1 VFIYYNVQ
9 YNVRPLS
16 QERIPEAFPVVAF
29 LDERVTP
36 QQWSDYASTVV
47 AANGQGGSHGIMT
60 LQDRQSHIIGLSVY
74 HIRPDLQRGRVL
86 VIENF
91 AVVTLIGA
99 QQAASTLLAAMEEL
113 ARDRNC
119 ACLAISLLDSKARR
133 SPNHHRSQTGQL
145 FKGAGFRLDVAR
157 LSKCFDPTAARHLES
172 TGPGE
177 PSESAQARH

>member
-1 VFIYYNVQ
+1 MFIY

-29 LDERVTP
+29 LDEQVTP
-36 QQWSDYASTVV
+36 QQWSDYASAVV
-47 AANGQGGSHGIMT
+47 ASTGQGGGHGIMT
-60 LQDRQSHIIGLSVY
+60 LQDPQSHIIGLCVY

-99 QQAASTLLAAMEEL
+99 RQAASTLLAAMEAL

-119 ACLAISLLDSKARR
+119 ACLAISLLDRKGRR
-133 SPNHHRSQTGQL
+133 SPNHRRNQTGQI

-157 LSKCFDPTAARHLES
+157 LSKCFDPAEARHLE
-172 TGPGE
+172 TAGPSE

>member
-1 VFIYYNVQ
+1 MFIY

-16 QERIPEAFPVVAF
+16 QERIPEAFPMVAF

-47 AANGQGGSHGIMT
+47 AANGQGGGHGIMT

-91 AVVTLIGA
+91 AVVTLAGA
-99 QQAASTLLAAMEEL
+99 QQAASTLLAV
-113 ARDRNC
+113 
-119 ACLAISLLDSKARR
+119 LDSELLAE
-133 SPNHHRSQTGQL
+133 T
-145 FKGAGFRLDVAR
+145 
-157 LSKCFDPTAARHLES
+157 DPLMDPDTAARYA
-172 TGPGE
+172 TRR
-177 PSESAQARH
+177 SAIPTWEAEVRG